1 MPAKPLSRNHGGSR
15 PFEGAGKASTPQLS
29 FPTVRVSFM
38 ENSEEFVARCSS
50 EFTKADDPL
59 QGYLAIVK
67 NPDHYH
73 NAQQRLAD
81 AHLKLEAIAV
91 ACRA

>member
-1 MPAKPLSRNHGGSR
+1 MRSLWH
-15 PFEGAGKASTPQLS
+15 
-29 FPTVRVSFM
+29 V
-38 ENSEEFVARCSS
+38 VAT
-50 EFTKADDPL
+50 EFTKADDLL

-81 AHLKLEAIAV
+81 AHLKLEAIDKHLLGLV
-91 ACRA
+91 RQIRMKMTSTILRSV